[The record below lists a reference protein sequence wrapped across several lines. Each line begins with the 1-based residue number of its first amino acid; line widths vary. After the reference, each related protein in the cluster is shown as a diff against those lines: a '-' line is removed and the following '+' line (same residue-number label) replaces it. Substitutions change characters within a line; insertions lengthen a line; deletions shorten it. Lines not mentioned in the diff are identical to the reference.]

1 MSLTNILYL
10 CSVINQSTLQAR
22 RGSTNIININQS
34 SKVGVMEKTSC
45 ANDDMK
51 LRTACVAWA
60 AMVFAHGQKGFG
72 SIPYLVPHPLLYAEQ
87 MFRYVKTGEMPEPY
101 IDTEHKG
108 VNPAV

>member
-1 MSLTNILYL
+1 
-10 CSVINQSTLQAR
+10 
-22 RGSTNIININQS
+22 
-34 SKVGVMEKTSC
+34 
-45 ANDDMK
+45 
-51 LRTACVAWA
+51 
-60 AMVFAHGQKGFG
+60 MVFAHGQKGFG